1 MPTASH
7 NARPNIVQI
16 ICHDLGRYVGCL
28 GAPIDTPNIDA
39 LADEGVLFASYHCTA
54 AQCSPSRG
62 SIMTGRYPHNN
73 GLVGLAHLGWQ
84 IGANEVTLPM
94 YLNRAGYH
102 TRLIGHQHEN
112 SEPAMLGYQT
122 IESPKNDARTVAA
135 ALHEFL
141 HGEAR
146 GGQPFYVNCGIG
158 EPHRPYEREGY
169 DRDDPDT
176 LEVLPYLPDR
186 PGIREDLAGLHG
198 LIWRLDE
205 AVGAMRESLEA
216 SGLADNTLFIF
227 TTDHGIAMPR
237 AKGTCYDPGTGT
249 VLILRWPEQ
258 FAGGRVRSELLTNCD
273 FLPTL
278 LDLAGVDV
286 PPQVDGRSF
295 LALADGDERY
305 EPREE
310 IFCEMNWHDQYNP
323 MRAVRTNRYKYIRNF
338 GRRPLVYMPA
348 DIYVAP
354 AGEAMKEDF
363 YSAVRPT
370 EELYDLD
377 SDPLEM
383 NNLIAD
389 PDYDDAAW
397 TLRTRVQNWMVET
410 NDPLLYGDYAPA
422 REQRERNESK
432 PMDNGIPHC

>member
-1 MPTASH
+1 MPHTHHGS
-7 NARPNIVQI
+7 RPNIIEV
-16 ICHDLGRYVGCL
+16 ICHDLGQYVGCL
-28 GAPIDTPNIDA
+28 GAPIETPNIDG
-39 LADEGVLFASYHCTA
+39 LAADGVLFSSYACTA

-73 GLVGLAHLGWQ
+73 GLVGLAHIGWEL
-84 IGANEVTLPM
+84 GANEVTLPM

-112 SEPAMLGYQT
+112 TEVPMLGYQVHDNVK
-122 IESPKNDARTVAA
+122 IDALSVAD
-135 ALHEFL
+135 ALGEFL
-141 HGEAR
+141 R
-146 GGQPFYVNCGIG
+146 GDAQSRQPFFVSCGIT

-205 AVGAMRESLEA
+205 AVGRMRELLEA
-216 SGLADNTLFIF
+216 SGLADNTIFVF

-237 AKGTCYDPGTGT
+237 AKGTCYDPGIGT
-249 VLILRWPEQ
+249 TLIVRWPAQ
-258 FAGGRVRSELLTNCD
+258 FSGGRVQDELLTNCD
-273 FLPTL
+273 LLPTI
-278 LDLAGVDV
+278 LDLAGADV
-286 PPQVDGRSF
+286 PEHVEGRSF
-295 LALADGDERY
+295 LELLDEDDRY
-305 EPREE
+305 EPRDH
-310 IFCEMNWHDQYNP
+310 IFAEMSWHDQYNP
-323 MRAVRTNRYKYIRNF
+323 MRAVRTNRYKYVRNF

-363 YSAVRPT
+363 YNEVRPR

-377 SDPLEM
+377 RDPLEM
-383 NNLIAD
+383 SNVIDGEA
-389 PDYDDAAW
+389 YDDIAW
-397 TLRTRVQNWMVET
+397 TLRTRVHNWMVET
-410 NDPLLYGDYAPA
+410 NDPLLYGDYAPTK
-422 REQRERNESK
+422 EQRERREQR
-432 PMDNGIPHC
+432 PMDNGVPHV